1 MRFITDYKLEN
12 FILNTKWEDLPEEVR
27 TRARVCLIDLMG
39 ALLVGSCSDQFTAG
53 VELAKT
59 IFGQGN
65 IAIIGSEK
73 RFSFMGAATAMG
85 HSSNAYDIDDGHNII
100 RAHPGTSFIGGV
112 LAAAYEKDI
121 SYKELLTT
129 LVVSYETIIRMGQA
143 IMDYYKFAH
152 SSGTFGAVGIAA
164 GVGRLYGFTKEQ
176 MNNVLSV
183 AEFNAPLGPGIRSV
197 EYPSM
202 NKDGVPFG
210 VMIGSLAVMETLCG
224 FIGNKNLLEADE
236 YRHYLDDLYENYEI
250 MNLYFKPY
258 TCCRW
263 AHPAID
269 SCLEIMRKYNITHQ
283 DIKQVTIYTFKPAT
297 MLSKIIPKTA
307 DEAQYN
313 IAYPVAAAIVTG
325 DFGLNQITREA
336 FNNPEII
343 SLMSK
348 LSFQVDPDIDKQF
361 PQKRICRAKI
371 ITNNNEKYISS
382 DCEPRGEAHENIGIK
397 WISEKFK
404 RITEPLITD
413 NFKDYILDIMEKELD
428 FSIVKLV
435 DEINAN
441 LKSLEKAPCHLLGFE
456 NTNVEKTNWKK
467 SAEFLVTR
475 DSRNVYKNLKLRI

>member
-1 MRFITDYKLEN
+1 MHFITDYKLEN
-12 FILNTKWEDLPEEVR
+12 FILNTKWEDLPVEVQ
-27 TRARVCLIDLMG
+27 TRSRVCFIDLMG
-39 ALLVGSCSDQFTAG
+39 ALLVGSCSDEFMAG
-53 VELAKT
+53 VKLAKT

-65 IAIIGSEK
+65 ITVIGSKEK
-73 RFSFMGAATAMG
+73 FSFMGAASAMG

-129 LVVSYETIIRMGQA
+129 LVVSYETTIRMGQA

-210 VMIGSLAVMETLCG
+210 VMIGSLAVMETLCC
-224 FIGNKNLLEADE
+224 FTGNKNLLEADE

-348 LSFQVDPDIDKQF
+348 LS
-361 PQKRICRAKI
+361 
-371 ITNNNEKYISS
+371 SS
-382 DCEPRGEAHENIGIK
+382 
-397 WISEKFK
+397 
-404 RITEPLITD
+404 
-413 NFKDYILDIMEKELD
+413 
-428 FSIVKLV
+428 
-435 DEINAN
+435 
-441 LKSLEKAPCHLLGFE
+441 
-456 NTNVEKTNWKK
+456 
-467 SAEFLVTR
+467 
-475 DSRNVYKNLKLRI
+475 